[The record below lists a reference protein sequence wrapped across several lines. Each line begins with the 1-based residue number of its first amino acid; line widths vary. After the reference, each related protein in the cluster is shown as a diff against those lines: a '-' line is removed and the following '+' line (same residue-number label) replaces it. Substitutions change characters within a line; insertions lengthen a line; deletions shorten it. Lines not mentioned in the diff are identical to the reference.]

1 MTEKAIQ
8 TIFEQAIPID
18 DYLAQEQV
26 NRIWF
31 ARVREGVQRVADDPA
46 SAIFPAHV
54 RLLIL
59 SEPYCGD
66 CVLNLPLIAAL
77 GAASGS
83 SAIRVASRDA
93 YPEIAARFPGRNGAS
108 RLPTVIFLD
117 ASWNVLGHWSERSA
131 KDHEWMAHFTS
142 NDPLLTI
149 ELDNGHPAG
158 AFASWLERRLS
169 SQLPIFLNDNWKAI
183 RDELVAVAAVR
194 EASVSAA

>member
-1 MTEKAIQ
+1 MSEKAIQ
-8 TIFEQAIPID
+8 TIFDRSIPID
-18 DYLAQEQV
+18 EYLAQEQV
-26 NRIWF
+26 NRTWF
-31 ARVREGVQRVADDPA
+31 ARVSDGIHRVADDPA
-46 SAIFPAHV
+46 NAIFPADV

-77 GAASGS
+77 GATSGS

-117 ASWNVLGHWSERSA
+117 PSWNALGHWSERSA
-131 KDHEWMAHFTS
+131 KDHAWMANFIDH
-142 NDPLLTI
+142 DPLLTI

-169 SQLPIFLNDNWKAI
+169 SQLPIFLNENWKAV